1 MTMTSYVMNT
11 KSAGE
16 PNVLLL
22 ARTNQILGVMKDD
35 RKSKPAILKF
45 MITSKELLTLLIKR
59 WGNT

>member
-1 MTMTSYVMNT
+1 MTSYVMNT

>member
-1 MTMTSYVMNT
+1 MTSYVMNT

-22 ARTNQILGVMKDD
+22 ARTNQILAVMKDD